1 MSVEKPLNIEQFF
14 QSRTEIATRHNNK
27 LEFQVMSR
35 VREHLV
41 EVQAE
46 EAKKQVV
53 DTTKKK

>member
-41 EVQAE
+41 EVQSA

>member
-14 QSRTEIATRHNNK
+14 QTRTEIATRHNNK

-35 VREHLV
+35 IREHLV
-41 EVQAE
+41 EVQTKEAE
-46 EAKKQVV
+46 KQVV

>member
-14 QSRTEIATRHNNK
+14 QSRTEIATRHNNNF
-27 LEFQVMSR
+27 EFQVMSR

-41 EVQAE
+41 EVQSA